1 MVVSILHKKPYGL
14 RYDCFFGGKSL
25 RNGKTADLPASG
37 ELLLVERNIFLHPL
51 WWLLAIFNLLCG
63 LGGSFD
69 DWKEERIRQR
79 KVLIRYD
86 QLSADCLTIEI
97 AEKGEMISVK
107 GVKKFSILEV
117 TEEENAKI
125 KKRISIAQKML
136 VIVPALLLIA
146 VIVVILAVE
155 LTVPFFF

>member
-1 MVVSILHKKPYGL
+1 MVVRILHQKPYGIW
-14 RYDCFFGGKSL
+14 YDCFFGGKSL
-25 RNGKTADLPASG
+25 RNGKAADLPASG

-79 KVLIRYD
+79 KVLIRYN

-97 AEKGEMISVK
+97 TEKGKSILVK
-107 GVKKFSILEV
+107 GAEDFSVVKD
-117 TEEENAKI
+117 TEEENPKI
-125 KKRISIAQKML
+125 KKRISIAQKIL
-136 VIVPALLLIA
+136 VNVPLLFL
-146 VIVVILAVE
+146 IVVFVILTIE
-155 LTVPFFF
+155 LTA

>member
-1 MVVSILHKKPYGL
+1 MVVRILHQKPYGIW
-14 RYDCFFGGKSL
+14 YDCFFGGKSL
-25 RNGKTADLPASG
+25 RNGKAADLPASG

-79 KVLIRYD
+79 RVLIRYN

-97 AEKGEMISVK
+97 TEKGKSILVK
-107 GVKKFSILEV
+107 GAEDFSVVKD
-117 TEEENAKI
+117 TEEENPKI
-125 KKRISIAQKML
+125 KKRISIAQKIP
-136 VIVPALLLIA
+136 VNVPLLFL
-146 VIVVILAVE
+146 IVVFVILTIE
-155 LTVPFFF
+155 LTA

>member
-79 KVLIRYD
+79 KVLIRYN

-97 AEKGEMISVK
+97 AEKGETISVK
-107 GVKKFSILEV
+107 GVKEFSVLKV

-125 KKRISIAQKML
+125 KKRISIAHKML
-136 VIVPALLLIA
+136 VIVPTLLLIA
-146 VIVVILAVE
+146 IIVVILAVE
-155 LTVPFFF
+155 LTV

>member
-1 MVVSILHKKPYGL
+1 MVVRILHQKPYGIW
-14 RYDCFFGGKSL
+14 YDCFFGGKSL
-25 RNGKTADLPASG
+25 RNGKAADLPASG

-79 KVLIRYD
+79 KVLIRYN

-97 AEKGEMISVK
+97 TEKGKSILVK
-107 GVKKFSILEV
+107 GAEDFSVVKD
-117 TEEENAKI
+117 TEEENPKI
-125 KKRISIAQKML
+125 KKRISIAQKIP
-136 VIVPALLLIA
+136 VIVPLLFL
-146 VIVVILAVE
+146 IVVFVILTIE
-155 LTVPFFF
+155 LTA